1 MSVLPFLRF
10 VYLLIIHR
18 QARALMA
25 EKCKEEVLEGKYTE
39 AEADVLATL
48 SKLRD
53 PRKVLL
59 TSGVSQLLDHQ
70 SI

>member
-1 MSVLPFLRF
+1 
-10 VYLLIIHR
+10 
-18 QARALMA
+18 MA
-25 EKCKEEVLEGKYTE
+25 EKCKEEVWEGKNTE

-53 PRKVLL
+53 PRNVLL
-59 TSGVSQLLDHQ
+59 ASGASQLLDHQ